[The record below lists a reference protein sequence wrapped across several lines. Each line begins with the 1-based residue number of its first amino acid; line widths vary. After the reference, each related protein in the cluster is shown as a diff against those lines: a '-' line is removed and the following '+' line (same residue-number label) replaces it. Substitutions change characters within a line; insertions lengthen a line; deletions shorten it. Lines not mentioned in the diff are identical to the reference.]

1 MRKIAISFLLLIV
14 FSLINFAWL
23 SSSKTVKR
31 TIFFHSPK
39 FTTYKAPLAEF
50 SKLQS
55 KASIAK
61 AFVKENRFDTL
72 ICFLIDMSLPA
83 NHKRLFVYD
92 LEKGRIQ
99 NSGLVAHGNCNQY
112 WLEGRKYGNEWAA
125 VVHHLANTGLATLIM
140 ESLA

>member
-1 MRKIAISFLLLIV
+1 
-14 FSLINFAWL
+14 
-23 SSSKTVKR
+23 
-31 TIFFHSPK
+31 
-39 FTTYKAPLAEF
+39 
-50 SKLQS
+50 
-55 KASIAK
+55 
-61 AFVKENRFDTL
+61 
-72 ICFLIDMSLPA
+72 MSLPA

>member
-61 AFVKENRFDTL
+61 AFVKENRFDINL
-72 ICFLIDMSLPA
+72 LS
-83 NHKRLFVYD
+83 H
-92 LEKGRIQ
+92 
-99 NSGLVAHGNCNQY
+99 
-112 WLEGRKYGNEWAA
+112 
-125 VVHHLANTGLATLIM
+125 
-140 ESLA
+140 